1 MGNCNPS
8 RCGKNMIE
16 YGQQYTKKRITCADN
31 TEHIPK
37 HLSHLAPM
45 DFKTMELLLQ
55 FDTITVSPTSVT
67 NVSFTPVIIPV
78 IDQSNID
85 PKNTDDIP
93 NGSTQ
98 QCTTDSECD
107 YDSNPNLYRA
117 GTSNPW
123 DSDDMANLHN
133 EMSCQLI
140 DLTKQ
145 ALDVEINRLN
155 TNTIE

>member
-16 YGQQYTKKRITCADN
+16 YGEPYTKKRVTSADN

-98 QCTTDSECD
+98 HAIMIQT
-107 YDSNPNLYRA
+107 
-117 GTSNPW
+117 
-123 DSDDMANLHN
+123 
-133 EMSCQLI
+133 LI
-140 DLTKQ
+140 YIEQ
-145 ALDVEINRLN
+145 AHQTHGIQMTWRIYIMKCHVNSLI
-155 TNTIE
+155 